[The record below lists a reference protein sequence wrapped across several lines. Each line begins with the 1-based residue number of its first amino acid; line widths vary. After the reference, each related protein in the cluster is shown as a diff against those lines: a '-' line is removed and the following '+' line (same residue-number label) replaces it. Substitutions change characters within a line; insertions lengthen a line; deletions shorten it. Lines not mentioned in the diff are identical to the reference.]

1 MREGVGIAWQTRG
14 MTGTADASP
23 AEIPAAPVIPETMRA
38 AVIDVPGDASTLHEA
53 TVPVPRPYNSELI
66 VQVVAAG
73 INPIDAKTR
82 AGRGVSAGIASFPAV
97 LGFDFSGV
105 VVKAPYEAHPFGPGT
120 EVFGM
125 TMVPRTSGSY
135 AQYVAVSTLSVA
147 KKPAALSHVEAAG
160 VPLAALTAWGM
171 VVEVAKAHQGQRVL
185 IHAGSGGVG
194 HFAVQFARYFGAHVI
209 ATGSTHNQDWLREL
223 GATEVIDYSTT
234 RFEDAVSN
242 VDVVIDLIGNVAD
255 DTGSRSLDVLHP
267 GGLIVNA
274 PTGSWP
280 TFLAEAASA
289 GVRAT
294 TFKVA
299 PDGDSLST
307 ISRLLESGDV
317 HVFVDEV
324 FDLAHAADAHR
335 ALESGHTRGKIVL
348 TVPAH

>member
-1 MREGVGIAWQTRG
+1 MREGVGIAWQTQG
-14 MTGTADASP
+14 MTGSSNVSP
-23 AEIPAAPVIPETMRA
+23 DEVPAALVIPETMRA
-38 AVIDVPGDASTLHEA
+38 AVLDATGDASSLYEA
-53 TVPVPRPYNSELI
+53 TVPVPSAFNSEFI

-82 AGRGVSAGIASFPAV
+82 AGRGVSAGISSFPAV

-105 VVKAPYEAHPFGPGT
+105 VVKAPYEAHPFRPGT

-147 KKPAALSHVEAAG
+147 KKPAALSHVEAAA

-171 VVEVAKAHQGQRVL
+171 VVEVAKAHHGQRIL

-209 ATGSTHNQDWLREL
+209 ATGSTRNQEWLREL
-223 GATEVIDYSTT
+223 GANEVIDYSTT
-234 RFEDAVSN
+234 RFEDVVSG
-242 VDVVIDLIGNVAD
+242 VDVVIDLIGNVID
-255 DTGSRSLDVLHP
+255 DTGSRSLGVLHE

-280 TFLAEAASA
+280 TFLDDAAAA
-289 GVRAT
+289 GLRAT

-299 PDGDSLST
+299 PDGDTLST
-307 ISRLLESGDV
+307 VARLLESGDV

-348 TVPAH
+348 TIPAH